1 MTANATAPTP
11 KPGIWRRLWI
21 FIQAAERSSAESQDL
36 RIDAL
41 ERRVARL
48 QEELQTRAR
57 SPAVALQDNLR
68 GRQRVAIGAEVQ
80 APQCHST

>member
-1 MTANATAPTP
+1 MTANATAPAP
-11 KPGIWRRLWI
+11 RSSIWRWLWS

-48 QEELQTRAR
+48 QEELQERAR
-57 SPAVALQDNLR
+57 SPAVAFQENLR

-80 APQCHST
+80 APQSRRT